1 MPNNIQL
8 MMEFCDKHYEAF
20 QNFIEDKYEI
30 EPTEAEL
37 ILKNASKTVQ
47 DQE

>member
-8 MMEFCDKHYEAF
+8 MMEFCDKNYEEF
-20 QNFIEDKYEI
+20 QNFIEDEYEI

-37 ILKNASKTVQ
+37 ILKNVSKTVQ